1 MSAMSHGKATILIGL
16 MVLAMAC
23 GKQSADNAAGSGT
36 ATPTAGSNAGSGNVA
51 GSNGGSGTG
60 SASNTAGSAGSGSA
74 AAGAG
79 SGSTGNGSNIASGQL
94 PRECQQWKDALERL
108 AKCDQM
114 PEAAK
119 KSLRQAY
126 DTAAAAWLS
135 LPAEDRA
142 HLAGSCQAGANA
154 ILESAKLTCG
164 W

>member
-1 MSAMSHGKATILIGL
+1 MTAMSTGKATILIGL
-16 MVLAMAC
+16 MLLAAAC
-23 GKQSADNAAGSGT
+23 GKHSADSAAGSGT
-36 ATPTAGSNAGSGNVA
+36 ASNPGSGNVA
-51 GSNGGSGTG
+51 GSSGSGTP
-60 SASNTAGSAGSGSA
+60 SASSATGSAGSGSA
-74 AAGAG
+74 SGGAG
-79 SGSTGNGSNIASGQL
+79 SGSTGSGSNVASGEL
-94 PRECQQWKDALERL
+94 PKECQQWKDALERL